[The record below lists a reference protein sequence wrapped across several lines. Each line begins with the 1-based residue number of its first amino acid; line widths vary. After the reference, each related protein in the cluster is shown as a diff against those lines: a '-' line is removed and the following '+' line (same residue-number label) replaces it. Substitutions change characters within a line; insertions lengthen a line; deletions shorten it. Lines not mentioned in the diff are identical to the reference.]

1 MLIDNCSSIWNLI
14 YCWPSD
20 VCCIQLCQMIHVECI
35 CILWVFMKVDAIIPI
50 ASELFEMSD
59 KFLNIYLKCK
69 PIIVVTMWSLVVSI
83 IVQEDSSEPFLV
95 IKKGERVWSERAN
108 VDSLL
113 PSCLYHVESIKIVF
127 SYNSLVLVASFTLR
141 YNTSLIVHG
150 VYIYL
155 WSMVWLALYRLQ
167 ESTKLQAC
175 ISHPYI

>member
-69 PIIVVTMWSLVVSI
+69 PIIVLTMWSLVVSI

-95 IKKGERVWSERAN
+95 IKKGEECEVKEQTLT
-108 VDSLL
+108 V
-113 PSCLYHVESIKIVF
+113 CC
-127 SYNSLVLVASFTLR
+127 LVAFIML
-141 YNTSLIVHG
+141 NQL
-150 VYIYL
+150 
-155 WSMVWLALYRLQ
+155 
-167 ESTKLQAC
+167 KLCFRITPWFLLLHLPWGTIQV
-175 ISHPYI
+175 S